1 MNLTPAVQQVL
12 IASRATPIDIPT
24 DDNIAKV
31 IAGHFYD
38 AIRSGKMTDRQVY
51 DILKSGD
58 LDGELGYGTYI
69 HSAKVMHHL
78 NDGLD
83 FSRFAADDALQ
94 KYLNRAKGVPH
105 FSR

>member
-1 MNLTPAVQQVL
+1 MNLNPSVQQIL
-12 IASRATPIDIPT
+12 LASQATPIDIPT

-38 AIRSGKMTDRQVY
+38 AIRSGRMTDRQVY
-51 DILKSGD
+51 DILKSGE
-58 LDGELGYGTYI
+58 LDGELGYGVYSTD
-69 HSAKVMHHL
+69 VMHHL

-94 KYLNRAKGVPH
+94 KYLSRARGN
-105 FSR
+105 